1 MNGEYFKTVFIT
13 KDSTVLPAP
22 SFAILTASNPMDK
35 LLGENENL
43 LRNEQLRT
51 LLEEEEV
58 DFSELIGAS
67 PDWTHQEASFA
78 VSCTLDNALKWANRF
93 EQRAI
98 FWVQNDHLQVIA
110 CPGNERYD
118 LGSFYERISGKPLRD
133 WP

>member
-13 KDSTVLPAP
+13 KESTALPAS

-35 LLGENENL
+35 LLGENENQR
-43 LRNEQLRT
+43 RNEQLRT

-78 VSCTLDNALKWANRF
+78 VSCTLDNALEWAKLF

-98 FWVQNDHLQVIA
+98 FWVQNDHLQIIA
-110 CPGNERYD
+110 CQSSEKYE
-118 LGSFYERISGKPLRD
+118 LGSFDQRLI
-133 WP
+133 

>member
-13 KDSTVLPAP
+13 KESTALPAP

-78 VSCTLDNALKWANRF
+78 ISCTLYNALEWAKLF

-98 FWVQNDHLQVIA
+98 FWVQNDHLQIIA
-110 CPGNERYD
+110 CQSSEKYE
-118 LGSFYERISGKPLRD
+118 LGSFDERLI
-133 WP
+133 

>member
-13 KDSTVLPAP
+13 KESTALPAR
-22 SFAILTASNPMDK
+22 SFAILTAANPMDK
-35 LLGENENL
+35 LLGENENQR
-43 LRNEQLRT
+43 RNEALRT

-78 VSCTLDNALKWANRF
+78 VSCTLDHALEWANRF

-98 FWVQNDHLQVIA
+98 FWVKNDHLQIIA
-110 CPGNERYD
+110 CQSSEKYE
-118 LGSFYERISGKPLRD
+118 LGSFDERLSK
-133 WP
+133 

>member
-13 KDSTVLPAP
+13 KESTALPA
-22 SFAILTASNPMDK
+22 STFAILTASNPMDK
-35 LLGENENL
+35 LLGENENQR
-43 LRNEQLRT
+43 RNEQLRT

-78 VSCTLDNALKWANRF
+78 VSCTMDNALEWANRF

-98 FWVQNDHLQVIA
+98 FWVQNDNLQIIA
-110 CPGNERYD
+110 CQSSEKYE
-118 LGSFYERISGKPLRD
+118 LGSFDERLS
-133 WP
+133 

>member
-1 MNGEYFKTVFIT
+1 M
-13 KDSTVLPAP
+13 LPAP

-78 VSCTLDNALKWANRF
+78 ISCTLYNALEWAKLF

-98 FWVQNDHLQVIA
+98 FWVQNDHLQIIA
-110 CPGNERYD
+110 CQSSEKYE
-118 LGSFYERISGKPLRD
+118 LGSFDERLI
-133 WP
+133 